1 MLHSEGLFATAAP
14 RRRSGGGRAV
24 RNAVGYAVLLLAVG
38 ASAVVGVRFPLVFFA
53 AVGAIGFFALAWA
66 MPKTA
71 LGITLVAA
79 LLAPQLGAASGGI
92 GGIADEA
99 LIFGTCAALA
109 ARRLVTERSLV
120 WLPGTGWFALFMF
133 AGALGAMLYGT
144 PLSISLQGATLL
156 AKCFVFGLAVAQAH
170 WTPKDLRALAKAG
183 FILALVLIGTGMV
196 NLAIPGPW
204 TALFGG
210 SPVSYTA
217 GIPAII
223 GPFRQPA
230 AFGRMAVIVAASILV
245 YQFFVRSSW
254 YGYAVAFILAG
265 LSLLTFRVKSLVGL
279 IVVSTGLV
287 LRAGRP
293 LLLLV
298 IAGLLPAALA
308 VIGPGLFLYVFGDV
322 DLYYGAGV
330 ESARSRLTAGGLQ
343 IAAAHFPL
351 GVGFGRYGSAT
362 AADYYSPEY
371 IRLGFQYIYGIGS
384 GEGMGRF
391 LNDTQW
397 PALLGETG
405 WLGTIAFAIGAI
417 LAVRVLFFRV
427 ADDEPSIVRW
437 IRLSGICW
445 FVLIMLDSVAAPAF
459 SSPPSYLFLF
469 AAPGIIASI
478 RSDLRAGS
486 LHFPPPVSAPVRPAA
501 RVVVASTSPA
511 QSPAPSPLEAEVAT
525 EQGDGLSTSVGA
537 AGGGAGRRISRF
549 HRGDA
554 P

>member
-1 MLHSEGLFATAAP
+1 MLHSEGLFATAPRP
-14 RRRSGGGRAV
+14 RRGGVGRAV
-24 RNAVGYAVLLLAVG
+24 RSALGYTALLVAVAIA
-38 ASAVVGVRFPLVFFA
+38 AVVGVRAPLVLMLVVGGIGYFA
-53 AVGAIGFFALAWA
+53 FAWA
-66 MPKTA
+66 MPKAA
-71 LGITLVAA
+71 LGVTLVGA
-79 LLAPQLGAASGGI
+79 LLAPQLGAALGSVGGL
-92 GGIADEA
+92 ADEA

-109 ARRLVTERSLV
+109 AKRLVTEKSLV
-120 WLPGTGWFALFMF
+120 WLPGTGWFALFLF
-133 AGALGAMLYGT
+133 TGALGAVLYGT
-144 PLSISLQGATLL
+144 PASIALQGATLL
-156 AKCFVFGLAVAQAH
+156 AKCFVFAIAVAQVH
-170 WTPKDLRALAKAG
+170 WSVKDLGSLARAG
-183 FILALVLIGTGMV
+183 FILAIVLIVTGLV
-196 NLAIPGPW
+196 NLAIPRPW
-204 TALFGG
+204 TALLGG
-210 SPVSYTA
+210 SAVQFTA
-217 GIPAII
+217 GIPALI

-230 AFGRMAVIVAASILV
+230 AFGRMAVIMAASILV

-254 YGYAVAFILAG
+254 YGYVVAFLLAG
-265 LSLLTFRVKSLVGL
+265 LSLVTFRVKSLVGL
-279 IVVSTGLV
+279 LVVSTGLV

-298 IAGLLPAALA
+298 IAGVIPAALA
-308 VIGPGLFLYVFGDV
+308 LIGPGLFLYVFGDV
-322 DLYYGAGV
+322 DLYYGEGAV
-330 ESARSRLTAGGLQ
+330 SARSRLTAGGFE
-343 IAAAHFPL
+343 IAAGHFPL

-384 GEGMGRF
+384 GLGMGKF

-417 LAVRVLFFRV
+417 LAVRVLFVKV
-427 ADDEPSIVRW
+427 APNEPSIIRW

-486 LHFPPPVSAPVRPAA
+486 LHFPPPV
-501 RVVVASTSPA
+501 
-511 QSPAPSPLEAEVAT
+511 PAPSRSTPSARVTTPTALSPADRSLLDAEESIAPA
-525 EQGDGLSTSVGA
+525 EEPNALVGA
-537 AGGGAGRRISRF
+537 TTRGAGRRNPRTNP
-549 HRGDA
+549 GEA